1 MNAVDGVL
9 LFVLLVSAVV
19 GMWRGLVYEVLSLM
33 AWVAAFLLAQAYAG
47 EVARMLPLDGLSP
60 ALRTAIAFAAVF
72 VVSAFAGG
80 FVAWVVKKMVAVVG
94 LRPIDRVLGGAFG
107 VLRGAVMLLAVALVV
122 GMTPFQSQDDWQAST
137 VAQVLGDSLHA
148 LKPLLPESVA
158 RYLS

>member
-9 LFVLLVSAVV
+9 LFLLLVSAVV

-47 EVARMLPLDGLSP
+47 AVAPMLPLDGLSP
-60 ALRTAIAFAAVF
+60 ALRTATAFAVVF

-107 VLRGAVMLLAVALVV
+107 LLRGAVVLLAVALVV
-122 GMTPFQSQDDWQAST
+122 GMSPFQSQEAWQTSS
-137 VAQVLGDSLHA
+137 VARVLGDSLHV
-148 LKPLLPESVA
+148 LKPLLPEPVA
-158 RYLS
+158 RYLT